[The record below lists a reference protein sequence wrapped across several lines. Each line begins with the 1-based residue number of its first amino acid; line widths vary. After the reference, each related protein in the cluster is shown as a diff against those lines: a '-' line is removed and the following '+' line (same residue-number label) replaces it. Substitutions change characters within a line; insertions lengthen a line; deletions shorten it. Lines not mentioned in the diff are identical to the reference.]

1 MGKDEEP
8 HHPATNTGD
17 SMNNAAAPI
26 PKIGVTQSPAA
37 FTYRLF

>member
-8 HHPATNTGD
+8 HH
-17 SMNNAAAPI
+17 AAAPI

-37 FTYRLF
+37 FTYHSI